1 MNPTRAETC
10 VCCVA
15 NSTLPM
21 SLEMSSPG
29 AWATRTESDIAL
41 VPVREAGSVTNGV
54 RRWFSGANH
63 GIPHGDP
70 GADIA
75 HSSEPGP
82 DIPDEVSTG
91 ATDMHECSPKG
102 REVVVTVHTFEKR

>member
-1 MNPTRAETC
+1 
-10 VCCVA
+10 
-15 NSTLPM
+15 M

-63 GIPHGDP
+63 GIPQGDP
-70 GADIA
+70 GAEIA
-75 HSSEPGP
+75 HSSETGP

-91 ATDMHECSPKG
+91 ATDMSDRSPKG
-102 REVVVTVHTFEKR
+102 REVVVTVQTFEKR